1 MKICFCAALLLAAL
15 ALTILSGCSGNAPQR
30 LDRAEEILDRRL
42 DAAEEKLESRIESVF
57 TEAAVPKASAPAAE
71 PTQPVIFAAP
81 ETVPVQ
87 ASAQPAETRL
97 TKEEARDIALK
108 HAGLSAEAVRGLR
121 VEFDYDDGRPEYDV
135 EFHQGGYEY
144 DYEIH
149 AETGNILSWD
159 KDRDD

>member
-1 MKICFCAALLLAAL
+1 MKTRFCAALLLAAL
-15 ALTILSGCSGNAPQR
+15 ALTILSGCSGNALQQI
-30 LDRAEEILDRRL
+30 DRAEEILDHRL
-42 DAAEEKLESRIESVF
+42 DSAEEKLESRIESAF
-57 TEAAVPKASAPAAE
+57 TEAAVPKAPAPAVE
-71 PTQPVIFAAP
+71 STQPVISAAP

-97 TKEEARDIALK
+97 TKEEALDIALK